1 MGARDI
7 NCLAL
12 VQVEAPSQQKT
23 PKFKKSHK
31 IGCIKMILRTKL
43 LPKIAVIAVLNKC
56 TNSGLDPSR
65 LHVTTLTK
73 CPTFNV
79 D

>member
-23 PKFKKSHK
+23 PKFNKSHK
-31 IGCIKMILRTKL
+31 IRKNMKDLDL
-43 LPKIAVIAVLNKC
+43 
-56 TNSGLDPSR
+56 GL
-65 LHVTTLTK
+65 TL
-73 CPTFNV
+73 
-79 D
+79 